1 MSEYLIYKF
10 SEESHLSAEKVA
22 QKRHEELLKN
32 NQAYV
37 FFYKW
42 SKDFL
47 IDSTKVE
54 RMSED
59 DFNSIEKNLIKSL
72 KKEVLSKDDIDFRF
86 AYYKMLF
93 DPVLDIAE
101 KAIKQYVKVIKAAD
115 TESMSEE
122 ELTCRIV
129 ELFESDLINKLT
141 E

>member
-1 MSEYLIYKF
+1 
-10 SEESHLSAEKVA
+10 
-22 QKRHEELLKN
+22 
-32 NQAYV
+32 
-37 FFYKW
+37 
-42 SKDFL
+42 
-47 IDSTKVE
+47 
-54 RMSED
+54 MSED

-72 KKEVLSKDDIDFRF
+72 KKEVLSRDDIEFRF

-93 DPVLDIAE
+93 DPVLDLAE

-115 TESMSEE
+115 NENMPEE

>member
-1 MSEYLIYKF
+1 
-10 SEESHLSAEKVA
+10 
-22 QKRHEELLKN
+22 
-32 NQAYV
+32 
-37 FFYKW
+37 
-42 SKDFL
+42 
-47 IDSTKVE
+47 
-54 RMSED
+54 MSED
-59 DFNSIEKNLIKSL
+59 EFTSIEKNLIKSL

-115 TESMSEE
+115 TERMSEE

>member
-1 MSEYLIYKF
+1 MSEN
-10 SEESHLSAEKVA
+10 E
-22 QKRHEELLKN
+22 
-32 NQAYV
+32 
-37 FFYKW
+37 
-42 SKDFL
+42 
-47 IDSTKVE
+47 
-54 RMSED
+54 
-59 DFNSIEKNLIKSL
+59 FNSLEKEIIKSL

-93 DPVLDIAE
+93 DPVLDLAE

-115 TESMSEE
+115 TENMSEE